1 MAIVLMEIML
11 PSENFNSTQAVFML
25 NTPDKI
31 FISVLLSDF
40 WCVSLP
46 DHCTFGSDLCVSKDP
61 QTAEYFI
68 PEYSRPPYT
77 KARAKTTTAIYNSIV
92 SACIKRRSVCAKLY
106 HISNDEFQKYIS
118 DLSENGYI
126 DIKIH
131 DNVPCYYANL
141 KSQEFVSSKSPMEL
155 LQSCIAVAS
164 EAAAKGATSAAF
176 EKILI

>member
-1 MAIVLMEIML
+1 MTIKEFMSNFGLKNQKRVLKWI
-11 PSENFNSTQAVFML
+11 A
-25 NTPDKI
+25 D
-31 FISVLLSDF
+31 
-40 WCVSLP
+40 
-46 DHCTFGSDLCVSKDP
+46 DLIPGVSKDP

-77 KARAKTTTAIYNSIV
+77 KARAKTTTAIYKSIV

-141 KSQEFVSSKSPMEL
+141 KSPEFVSSKSPMEL

-176 EKILI
+176 EKILV